1 MADMKTLPIT
11 WKRLV
16 KAGQTCPRC
25 GSTERYLL
33 SAIATLKIALRPL
46 GIEPVLETVAIDEA
60 AFRDDPS
67 ESNRIWIAGKPMEQW
82 LGARVGHS
90 ECCSVCGDLP
100 CRTVEV
106 DGHRFD
112 AVPDDLI
119 VRAAVAAALSLP
131 PAARSV
137 R

>member
-25 GSTERYLL
+25 GSTERNLL
-33 SAIATLKIALRPL
+33 SAIATLKVALRPL

-60 AFRDDPS
+60 GFRDDPS

-82 LGARVGHS
+82 LGAGVGHS
-90 ECCSVCGDLP
+90 ECCSACGDLP

-106 DGHRFD
+106 DGHRFE
-112 AVPDDLI
+112 AIPDDLI

-131 PAARSV
+131 PTARSV